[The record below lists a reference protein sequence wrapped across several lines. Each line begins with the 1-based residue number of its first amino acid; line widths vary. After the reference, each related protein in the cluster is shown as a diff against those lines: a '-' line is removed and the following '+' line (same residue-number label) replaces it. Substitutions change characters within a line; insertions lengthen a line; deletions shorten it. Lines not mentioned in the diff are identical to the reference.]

1 VRALAAQVL
10 TLKERAAEVE
20 RAMAA
25 VQAAAGPAR
34 GAEVARMLT
43 LPQVGLTTAAPLV
56 GETGDPTRF
65 GGDANRSVAYSGLAP
80 AVHQS
85 GAGGPSGRPRRRYN
99 RQLKRAFLFLAR
111 NQVRADPR
119 ARAYYQRKRRE
130 GKGHWPARRCLARH
144 LCRIA
149 FRMLSRGLTYQE
161 AASGAAAPSRGAP
174 PGPPT
179 STTPRGTPGWGAS
192 PSTSCWG
199 CASGTTGSC
208 TGGSRRRRTGPERR
222 PGS

>member
-1 VRALAAQVL
+1 
-10 TLKERAAEVE
+10 VE
-20 RAMAA
+20 QAMAA

-43 LPQVGLTTAAPLV
+43 LPQVGLSTAATLV

-65 GGDANRSVAYSGLAP
+65 GGDANRYVAYCGLAP

-99 RQLKRAFLFLAR
+99 RQLKRAFLFLAL

-130 GKGHWPARRCLARH
+130 GKGHWPALRCLARH

-149 FRMLSRGLTYQE
+149 FRMLSRGLTYAE
-161 AASGAAAPSRGAP
+161 ATGAADAP
-174 PGPPT
+174 PTAVQAPPVLPAT
-179 STTPRGTPGWGAS
+179 GTGRPEPTRTPAP
-192 PSTSCWG
+192 
-199 CASGTTGSC
+199 
-208 TGGSRRRRTGPERR
+208 R
-222 PGS
+222 PDVSDVPVPVPVKFVLDQT